1 MTQFDNVMSNRD
13 FVVIAAVPI
22 FAEKEFPK
30 SKSLLGRLEFKVQ
43 RHRQI
48 N

>member
-1 MTQFDNVMSNRD
+1 MTQSDNVMSNRD
-13 FVVIAAVPI
+13 FVVIAVPI